1 MIFSKNSLNKPICII
16 GCLIVLSGCTLA
28 RNAEQLSS
36 PADDACISIAVL
48 PIDNASRAPAPLKDI
63 QQRLTEMLRANCITV
78 LDDKELGQFMAQHR
92 IRYTGGMDE
101 LTSQYFATDTAIKAV
116 LITNLELYS
125 ETIPPRIAL
134 TSRLVSTGTIPE
146 ILWIDSVA
154 MTGADKPGI
163 LGIGLIN
170 KPQKIMENAL
180 TVLSDSL
187 VNHLAGGASENDDDN
202 RPLKKFAPT
211 SWYRS
216 PQLAH
221 DRNYTVAVIPFL
233 NKSDRKNAGEY
244 LALQF
249 VEQLSKIGGFNVIEP
264 GLRRQEF
271 LKYRLILD
279 DGLSLANAE
288 ILFNTLDVDLII
300 TGIVTDY
307 QDSQGSYGVPA
318 VDFSTLVLEK
328 TSGKVVSGS
337 QSHNAGDNYVHLFD
351 FGLITTAHDL
361 AEKMTKEVVKRLK

>member
-1 MIFSKNSLNKPICII
+1 ML
-16 GCLIVLSGCTLA
+16 GGCTLA
-28 RNAEQLSS
+28 RTAEQQPS
-36 PADDACISIAVL
+36 PADEACISIAML
-48 PIDNASRAPAPLKDI
+48 PIENASRAPAPLKDI
-63 QQRLTEMLRANCITV
+63 QQRLAETLQANCINV
-78 LDDKELGQFMAQHR
+78 LADKELSQFMAKHR

-101 LTSQYFATDTAIKAV
+101 MTSQYFAMETAMKAV
-116 LITNLELYS
+116 LITNLELYN
-125 ETIPPRIAL
+125 EAVPPRIAL
-134 TSRLVSTGTIPE
+134 TSRLVSIGAKPD

-163 LGIGLIN
+163 LGTGLIN
-170 KPQKIMENAL
+170 KPQKLMENAL
-180 TVLSDSL
+180 AVLADSL
-187 VNHLAGGASENDDDN
+187 VDHLAGETPVTDTT
-202 RPLKKFAPT
+202 RPLSKFAPT

-216 PQLAH
+216 PHFAH
-221 DRNYTVAVIPFL
+221 DRSYTVAVVPFL
-233 NKSDRKNAGEY
+233 NKSDRQNAGEF

-288 ILFNTLDVDLII
+288 ILFKTLDVDLIV
-300 TGIVTDY
+300 TGIVTAY
-307 QDSQGSYGVPA
+307 QDSQGSFGVPV

-337 QSHNAGDNYVHLFD
+337 QSHNTGDNYVHLFD

-361 AEKMTKEVVKRLK
+361 AGKMTWEVVKNLK

>member
-1 MIFSKNSLNKPICII
+1 MLE
-16 GCLIVLSGCTLA
+16 GCTLA
-28 RNAEQLSS
+28 RQAEQQPI
-36 PADDACISIAVL
+36 PADEACISIAVL
-48 PIDNASRAPAPLKDI
+48 PIENASRSPAPMKDI
-63 QQRLTEMLRANCITV
+63 QKQLTKTLQANCIDV
-78 LDDKELGQFMAQHR
+78 LDDKELSQFMAKHR

-101 LTSQYFATDTAIKAV
+101 MTSRYFATETAIKAV
-116 LITNLELYS
+116 LITNLELYN

-134 TSRLVSTGTIPE
+134 TSRLVSIGAKPD

-154 MTGADKPGI
+154 MTGADEPGI

-170 KPQKIMENAL
+170 KPHNLMEKAL
-180 TVLSDSL
+180 AALADSL
-187 VNHLAGGASENDDDN
+187 ENHLSGGTPKTDN
-202 RPLKKFAPT
+202 TRPMKKFAPT

-233 NKSDRKNAGEY
+233 NKSDRNNAGEF

-264 GLRRQEF
+264 GLRREEF

-288 ILFNTLDVDLII
+288 ILFKTLDVDLIV
-300 TGIVTDY
+300 TGIVTTY
-307 QDSQGSYGVPA
+307 QDSQGSFGLPI

-328 TSGKVVSGS
+328 TSRKVVSGS
-337 QSHNAGDNYVHLFD
+337 QSHNSGDNYVHLFD

-361 AEKMTKEVVKRLK
+361 ATKMTSEVVKKLK